1 MKHHEP
7 ALATVYPG
15 TVIPEEPPPPDC
27 EKCGDTHEVFA
38 PWLTSTIP
46 CSDCPRPCE
55 ECRGDSFRAYCKVAP
70 CPCGC
75 HRGEPVVAERRETV
89 AVANPVAKAKSRR
102 SVEILIREN
111 NRLTDELAGARA
123 SADLLAGVVA
133 EQAKQLGTEREAR
146 EAVEVALRA
155 ALGDKE

>member
-7 ALATVYPG
+7 ALATVRPG
-15 TVIPEEPPPPDC
+15 TGIPGPPDC
-27 EKCGDTHEVFA
+27 EKCGDTHEIFWAV
-38 PWLTSTIP
+38 TSKNLSCP
-46 CSDCPRPCE
+46 DCPKPCAA
-55 ECRGDSFRAYCKVAP
+55 CAGDNFGAYCKSTP
-70 CPCGC
+70 CLCGC